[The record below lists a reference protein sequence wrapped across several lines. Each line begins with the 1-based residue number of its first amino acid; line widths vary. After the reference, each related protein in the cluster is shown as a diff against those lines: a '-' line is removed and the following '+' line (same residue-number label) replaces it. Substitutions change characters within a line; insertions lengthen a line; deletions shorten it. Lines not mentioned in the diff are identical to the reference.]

1 MYFSAPVFSEPRLKD
16 VTYYMRMDTDSLITE
31 PLCYDPFE
39 VMHARQKSY
48 GYRSITNDIDE
59 VTIGLRTL
67 VHDYTSAHPAVAERM
82 RENKWQWPHLNEE
95 GEMVTP
101 RILGYNN
108 NFEIVKLDAFRRPDV
123 KAWLDDLTSVPERWL
138 KYRWGKLDKNLVSA
152 S

>member
-1 MYFSAPVFSEPRLKD
+1 
-16 VTYYMRMDTDSLITE
+16 
-31 PLCYDPFE
+31 
-39 VMHARQKSY
+39 
-48 GYRSITNDIDE
+48 
-59 VTIGLRTL
+59 
-67 VHDYTSAHPAVAERM
+67 
-82 RENKWQWPHLNEE
+82 
-95 GEMVTP
+95 MVTP